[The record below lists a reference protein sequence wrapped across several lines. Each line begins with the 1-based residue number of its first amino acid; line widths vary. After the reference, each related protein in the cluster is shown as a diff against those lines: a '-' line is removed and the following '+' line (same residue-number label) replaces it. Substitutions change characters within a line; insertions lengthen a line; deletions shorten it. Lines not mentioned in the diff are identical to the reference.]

1 MGGLYK
7 HFNRVSCWC
16 CPLKGINELRKL
28 RKFHPDL
35 WDKLKDWQTKTI
47 RKFTPNAS
55 VFELEERFA
64 KEDRIAQWKEENEI
78 PLF

>member
-1 MGGLYK
+1 M
-7 HFNRVSCWC
+7 
-16 CPLKGINELRKL
+16 KGINELRKL